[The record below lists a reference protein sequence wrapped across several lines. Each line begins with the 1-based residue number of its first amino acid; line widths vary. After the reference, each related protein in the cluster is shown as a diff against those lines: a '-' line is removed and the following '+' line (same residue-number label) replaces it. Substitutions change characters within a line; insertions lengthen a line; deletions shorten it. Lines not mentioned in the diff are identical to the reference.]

1 MKLLSNLF
9 KKDNKEKEQKSEVKP
24 PTLKKKDN
32 DMIATRKGEIG
43 EYKIDIQLA
52 QLPKEYM
59 HISDIMIK
67 NDKAKS
73 GFSQIDHILITPY
86 GIFVIETKNYQGTI
100 YGGKDRKTWSVNG
113 KFKMMNPFIQNF
125 GHIQAIK
132 NHIEEKYH
140 NLFIS
145 IVSFTKRSTFK
156 IDELDF
162 RKISSDELIVYDVEL
177 SEYIQRKVSVLKMQ
191 NKEPILEDNDKE
203 RIYKA
208 LVKANIKDQSIREQ
222 HVQSLKV
229 EGDRVEGE
237 ALNQK
242 QHAKCCV
249 CNKTVSDKVKS
260 FCLSSKKFNGKIYC
274 FEHQKTLG

>member
-9 KKDNKEKEQKSEVKP
+9 KKSKQEKDQKSQIKP
-24 PTLKKKDN
+24 KASKKNHHEKV
-32 DMIATRKGEIG
+32 ATRKGEIG

-52 QLPKEYM
+52 QLPKEYI
-59 HISDIMIK
+59 HLSDIMLK

-73 GFSQIDHILITPY
+73 GYSQIDHIVITSY

-100 YGGKDRKTWSVNG
+100 YGSKDRKTWTVNG
-113 KFKMMNPFIQNF
+113 KFKMMNPFIQNY

-140 NLFIS
+140 YSFIS
-145 IVSFTKRSTFK
+145 MVSFTKRCTFK

-162 RKISSDELIVYDVEL
+162 RKMRSNELIVYDVEL
-177 SEYIQRKVSVLKMQ
+177 SEYIHRKVSVNKIH
-191 NKEPILEDNDKE
+191 NKEPILKEDEIK
-203 RIYKA
+203 RIYSI
-208 LVKANIKDQSIREQ
+208 LVEANIDDHSIREQ
-222 HVQSLKV
+222 HVQSLKL
-229 EGDRVEGE
+229 EGE
-237 ALNQK
+237 VHSQNQ
-242 QHAKCCV
+242 QAKCCV

-274 FEHQKTLG
+274 FEHQKSLG